1 MYHHVSIQNK
11 LVGED
16 MMWLDWQQESHSVR
30 RTWHLSRLSDNLLM
44 QVHLKK
50 WPLKYLSVSVCMS
63 SEICGV
69 CSVCSRK

>member
-16 MMWLDWQQESHSVR
+16 MMWLGWQQESHSVR

-50 WPLKYLSVSVCMS
+50 WPLK
-63 SEICGV
+63 
-69 CSVCSRK
+69 

>member
-50 WPLKYLSVSVCMS
+50 WPLKIFVC
-63 SEICGV
+63 ECV
-69 CSVCSRK
+69 YVFRNLWCL